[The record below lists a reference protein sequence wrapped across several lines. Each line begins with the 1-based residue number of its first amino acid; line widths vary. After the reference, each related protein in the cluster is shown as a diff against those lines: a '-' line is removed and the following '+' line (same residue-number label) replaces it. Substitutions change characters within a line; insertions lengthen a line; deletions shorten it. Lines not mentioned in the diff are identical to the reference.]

1 MAEVNARQLLDSK
14 GEVYFPFTHVTCVE
28 GIPEDIADF
37 DVGTVQ
43 QDVSNVQTDVSQLQS
58 QIRSLQDVIANIP
71 TVTDT
76 GWINIPLSSGI
87 EAYNSTQVPQAR
99 LVSVNGVNFLTIRGS
114 VKGITARQ
122 DITIGALS
130 NTFSSKI
137 TSSLSVTQNTSVVSG
152 EPNYSRI
159 RINTNGTIVIE
170 RTSIA
175 SPTSGQWYP
184 IDCTFML

>member
-37 DVGTVQ
+37 DVGTVKD
-43 QDVSNVQTDVSQLQS
+43 DVSNVQTDVSSLQS
-58 QIRSLQDVIANIP
+58 QIRSLQSAIANIP

-87 EAYNSTQVPQAR
+87 EAYSSTQVPQAR
-99 LVSVNGVNFLTIRGS
+99 LVSVNGINFLTIRGS
-114 VKGITARQ
+114 VKGVTARQ
-122 DITIGALS
+122 DVTVGALS

-137 TSSLSVTQNTSVVSG
+137 TSALSVIQNTSVVSG

-184 IDCTFML
+184 IDCTFMI

>member
-1 MAEVNARQLLDSK
+1 MAEVNARQLLDSE
-14 GEVYFPFTHVTCVE
+14 GQVYFPFTHVTCVE

-37 DVGTVQ
+37 DIGTVQ
-43 QDVSNVQTDVSQLQS
+43 QDVDDIQS
-58 QIRSLQDVIANIP
+58 QINNLQSLVNSM
-71 TVTDT
+71 VTDT

-87 EAYNSTQVPQAR
+87 EAYSSAQVPQAR
-99 LVSVNGVNFLTIRGS
+99 LVTVKGINFLTIRGS
-114 VKGITARQ
+114 VKGVTARQ
-122 DITIGALS
+122 DVTAGTLS
-130 NTFSSKI
+130 STFSSKI
-137 TSSLSVTQNTSVVSG
+137 TSALSFIQNTSVVSG

-184 IDCTFML
+184 LDCTFMI